1 MNNLK
6 EMKKEKQTIPLNN
19 SIDKPKYLLTNLTK
33 EAKVLKTTR
42 RQRRLKNYKTLL
54 K

>member
-6 EMKKEKQTIPLNN
+6 EMKKNTIPLNN
-19 SIDKPKYLLTNLTK
+19 SIDKPKYLVTNVTK

-42 RQRRLKNYKTLL
+42 RQRTLKNYKTLQ